1 MRPPQRSTL
10 APRSAA
16 SDVYKRQIT
25 YRDQDF
31 GADLG
36 APTAG
41 QGADVILDNMGA
53 KYLARNVTAL
63 ADGGRLVVIGLQGGA
78 RGELDLA
85 ALLTKRAAVIATS
98 LRARPPAEKA
108 TIVAAVREHVWPL
121 VAAGAV
127 RPVIH
132 ERFALADA
140 AAAHRDPAA
149 SPHIG
154 TPPLGPRAAARRCCP
169 PGGAGAS
176 PRRAR
181 RSCHPKPWCRA
192 AGRAAASPRR

>member
-1 MRPPQRSTL
+1 MSLTSCLKKAGTAIDQSDKAAIL
-10 APRSAA
+10 ARGAA
-16 SDVYKRQIT
+16 EL
-25 YRDQDF
+25 
-31 GADLG
+31 A
-36 APTAG
+36 AATAG

-140 AAAHRDPAA
+140 AAAHRALEA
-149 SPHIG
+149 SQHIG
-154 TPPLGPRAAARRCCP
+154 KLLLVP
-169 PGGAGAS
+169 
-176 PRRAR
+176 
-181 RSCHPKPWCRA
+181 
-192 AGRAAASPRR
+192 